1 MLQSNLLLFLESKR
15 MEIRE
20 NRAKSDE
27 SKKSEAS
34 SKRKP
39 LLHSSRCEHRRSS
52 MNRTR
57 KESLERVER
66 REIAIA
72 LTRSPTIFEQCVYT
86 HALRTPQP
94 RTFIPS
100 ESRTRIS
107 IILIGKRV
115 TFLSLLRLR
124 SRDRSRTIPYH
135 LLIRVYVIK
144 PWHEHEISRYAIER
158 RIRR

>member
-1 MLQSNLLLFLESKR
+1 

-57 KESLERVER
+57 KESLEASRKKRDRGRRLFLNNAFTLTHFAHHSLALLSHPNRER
-66 REIAIA
+66 ESQLS
-72 LTRSPTIFEQCVYT
+72 LTRYISLSPSSPIERSIAYDSVS
-86 HALRTPQP
+86 
-94 RTFIPS
+94 PS
-100 ESRTRIS
+100 YSS
-107 IILIGKRV
+107 IRNKTVARA
-115 TFLSLLRLR
+115 
-124 SRDRSRTIPYH
+124 RDI
-135 LLIRVYVIK
+135 
-144 PWHEHEISRYAIER
+144 EISRYRDTRLRGGLEGKEATAR
-158 RIRR
+158 LRLG

>member
-72 LTRSPTIFEQCVYT
+72 LTQSPTIFEQCVYT

-94 RTFIPS
+94 RTFTISHPNRER
-100 ESRTRIS
+100 ESQ
-107 IILIGKRV
+107 
-115 TFLSLLRLR
+115 LSLTRYISLSPSSPIER
-124 SRDRSRTIPYH
+124 SIAYDSVSPSYSSIRNKTVARARDIEIRDR
-135 LLIRVYVIK
+135 
-144 PWHEHEISRYAIER
+144 EED
-158 RIRR
+158 

>member
-107 IILIGKRV
+107 IILNALH
-115 TFLSLLRLR
+115 FSLSFVSFR

-135 LLIRVYVIK
+135 LLLRVYVIK

>member
-1 MLQSNLLLFLESKR
+1 

-27 SKKSEAS
+27 SKKNEAS

-66 REIAIA
+66 RKIAIA

>member
-57 KESLERVER
+57 KESLEASRKKRDRGRRLFLNNAFTLTHFAHHSLALLSHPNRER
-66 REIAIA
+66 ESQLSLTRYISLSPSSPSDREIDRVRFRI
-72 LTRSPTIFEQCVYT
+72 TFFSEYT
-86 HALRTPQP
+86 
-94 RTFIPS
+94 
-100 ESRTRIS
+100 
-107 IILIGKRV
+107 
-115 TFLSLLRLR
+115 
-124 SRDRSRTIPYH
+124 
-135 LLIRVYVIK
+135 
-144 PWHEHEISRYAIER
+144 
-158 RIRR
+158 

>member
-34 SKRKP
+34 SKRKL

-57 KESLERVER
+57 KESLE
-66 REIAIA
+66 A
-72 LTRSPTIFEQCVYT
+72 
-86 HALRTPQP
+86 
-94 RTFIPS
+94 
-100 ESRTRIS
+100 SR
-107 IILIGKRV
+107 KK
-115 TFLSLLRLR
+115 
-124 SRDRSRTIPYH
+124 RDRGRRLFLNNAFTLTHFAHHSLALLPYP
-135 LLIRVYVIK
+135 IRIENANLNYSYR
-144 PWHEHEISRYAIER
+144 ETRYISLSPSSPIER
-158 RIRR
+158 SIAYDSVSPSYSSIRNKTVARARDIEIRDREED

>member
-72 LTRSPTIFEQCVYT
+72 LTQSPTIFEQCVYT

-94 RTFIPS
+94 RTFTISHPNRER
-100 ESRTRIS
+100 ESQ
-107 IILIGKRV
+107 
-115 TFLSLLRLR
+115 LSLTRYISLSPSSPIER
-124 SRDRSRTIPYH
+124 SIAYDSVSPSSPSIRNKTVARARDIEIRDR
-135 LLIRVYVIK
+135 
-144 PWHEHEISRYAIER
+144 EED
-158 RIRR
+158 

>member
-94 RTFIPS
+94 RTFTISHPNRER
-100 ESRTRIS
+100 ESQLFLSGNALHFSLSFVSDREIDRVRFRI
-107 IILIGKRV
+107 
-115 TFLSLLRLR
+115 TFLFEY
-124 SRDRSRTIPYH
+124 T
-135 LLIRVYVIK
+135 
-144 PWHEHEISRYAIER
+144 
-158 RIRR
+158 

>member
-57 KESLERVER
+57 KESLEASRKKRDRGRRLFLNNAFTLTHFAHHSLALLSHPNRER
-66 REIAIA
+66 
-72 LTRSPTIFEQCVYT
+72 
-86 HALRTPQP
+86 
-94 RTFIPS
+94 
-100 ESRTRIS
+100 ESQ
-107 IILIGKRV
+107 L
-115 TFLSLLRLR
+115 FLSGNALHFSL
-124 SRDRSRTIPYH
+124 SFVSDRSRTIPYH
-135 LLIRVYVIK
+135 LLLRVYIIK
-144 PWHEHEISRYAIER
+144 PWHEHEISRYRDIE
-158 RIRR
+158 IRDREED

>member
-72 LTRSPTIFEQCVYT
+72 LTQSPTIFEQCVYT

>member
-72 LTRSPTIFEQCVYT
+72 LTQSPTIFEQCVYT

-107 IILIGKRV
+107 IILNALH
-115 TFLSLLRLR
+115 FSLSFV
-124 SRDRSRTIPYH
+124 SDRSRTIPYH